1 MFHYHLTFAS
11 PAYLLLLALVPVL
24 LLASYRRLAAL
35 GPWRRWVALLLRG
48 SVAALVIL
56 ALAEVQIVQT
66 SDRLTV
72 VYLLDQSFS
81 IPAERR
87 QALIDYI
94 NADMHQRRKG
104 KDRVGVVV
112 FGRDAAIEIPPF
124 DDDVQVAQT
133 IESVVDPEYTN
144 LAAAMKLAQAIFP
157 EDAAK
162 RIVLVS
168 DGNQNLGN
176 AMEQAQALA
185 GAGVGIDVVPIHY
198 RTRAE
203 IIVERVAIPP
213 DVRRGEPFDLR
224 VVITNTAQATAKDS
238 GEVPGRLVL
247 SRMAGGRTD
256 VLSDQPVVLPPGKK
270 VFTIRQKIDAA
281 EFLHLRGPLRPRPQG
296 RRRHAAE
303 QPRHGLHPHP
313 GQGPGAVDRGSRA
326 SGRVRRAGRSAAAAG
341 ARGGSAI
348 EQPDVHHRWPSCSP
362 TTPCCWPTCPASSSA
377 TRRSPCSR
385 GTRSRWGRAW

>member
-11 PAYLLLLALVPVL
+11 PAYLLLLAVVPVL

-35 GPWRRWVALLLRG
+35 GPWRRWVAMLLRAA
-48 SVAALVIL
+48 VATLVIF
-56 ALAEVQIVQT
+56 ALAEVQIVQI

-94 NADMHQRRKG
+94 NADMHNRRKG

-124 DDDVQVAQT
+124 DDDVQMAQT
-133 IESVVDPEYTN
+133 IESFVDPEYTN

-185 GAGVGIDVVPIHY
+185 GAGVGIDVAPIHY
-198 RTRAE
+198 RAAPRSSS
-203 IIVERVAIPP
+203 
-213 DVRRGEPFDLR
+213 
-224 VVITNTAQATAKDS
+224 S
-238 GEVPGRLVL
+238 GWR
-247 SRMAGGRTD
+247 SRPM
-256 VLSDQPVVLPPGKK
+256 
-270 VFTIRQKIDAA
+270 
-281 EFLHLRGPLRPRPQG
+281 
-296 RRRHAAE
+296 
-303 QPRHGLHPHP
+303 
-313 GQGPGAVDRGSRA
+313 
-326 SGRVRRAGRSAAAAG
+326 SAAASRSTCASWL
-341 ARGGSAI
+341 R
-348 EQPDVHHRWPSCSP
+348 
-362 TTPCCWPTCPASSSA
+362 TPPRRRRRTRATCPA
-377 TRRSPCSR
+377 
-385 GTRSRWGRAW
+385 G